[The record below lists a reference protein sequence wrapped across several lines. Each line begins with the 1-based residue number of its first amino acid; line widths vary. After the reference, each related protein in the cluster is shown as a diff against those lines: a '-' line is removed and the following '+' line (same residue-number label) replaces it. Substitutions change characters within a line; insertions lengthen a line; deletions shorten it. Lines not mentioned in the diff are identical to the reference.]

1 MRRASWWRGGEEG
14 EQHPPARAAST
25 AAADLGGG
33 SGEGKAPGVG
43 ARWRG
48 RTARAGRWGGGGAGG
63 GGRREPES
71 TGAWPAIF
79 IARRRGWERK
89 GEEGRGAAST
99 RGTAGPGAGG
109 YSSVSER
116 ASNLGRRSP
125 ARSEAASQLSALR
138 AALPAECAGGRRRS
152 QPPTR
157 PRRDETAAGT
167 QARGGVSFPFHPL
180 VHHSPVPQLICLI
193 RF

>member
-48 RTARAGRWGGGGAGG
+48 RTARAGRWGGGGAAREGG
-63 GGRREPES
+63 ESPRALVRGLLFLLRGDAGGR
-71 TGAWPAIF
+71 G
-79 IARRRGWERK
+79 RGRK
-89 GEEGRGAAST
+89 EEGRQVHAAPRALARAVIRQS
-99 RGTAGPGAGG
+99 A
-109 YSSVSER
+109 SER
-116 ASNLGRRSP
+116 ATWAAGLRHGAKQP
-125 ARSEAASQLSALR
+125 ANSLHSAPHCPPSAR
-138 AALPAECAGGRRRS
+138 AAGVALSPPRGHDETRRR
-152 QPPTR
+152 
-157 PRRDETAAGT
+157 
-167 QARGGVSFPFHPL
+167 QARGVSFPFHPL